1 MKIYPTA
8 TVSGSSI
15 TVNGN
20 ELAADG
26 SATVTIS
33 GETTVMIAVSS
44 GNYTTTYTLTIQPGQ
59 GKKVTFKTASDVTL
73 TVVNK
78 NGEELAYTKTVG
90 TGGTI
95 NYLYTL
101 VPGDDYSYVA
111 TQGTYYHAKKSF
123 TLGSSEV
130 IQVSVKQ
137 EDWLEVLDL
146 GDLTDK
152 DARGNLKMNTAF
164 DKQTHEYTLDMP
176 DAVMAGCFVQ
186 IDLRVSRL
194 ELEPHSSRRSLLHRD
209 RIFCFGFRR
218 ELVRHCDADGFLL
231 LRSVQLQRNIFQRG
245 KRRAV
250 QRDFVS
256 RRIVAIA
263 GIIHVLLECKI
274 QQGCR
279 SGYADRVF
287 QFSSAEAGRGAA
299 FPVDRDRAVLQADRH
314 IFQ

>member
-1 MKIYPTA
+1 MQ
-8 TVSGSSI
+8 
-15 TVNGN
+15 
-20 ELAADG
+20 
-26 SATVTIS
+26 
-33 GETTVMIAVSS
+33 VSS

-78 NGEELAYTKTVG
+78 NGEELAYTKTAG
-90 TGGTI
+90 AGGTI

-176 DAVMAGCFVQ
+176 DATM
-186 IDLRVSRL
+186 
-194 ELEPHSSRRSLLHRD
+194 HSSYGQNAERHLQRDLFLPERRAAQQHHPRRSAH
-209 RIFCFGFRR
+209 
-218 ELVRHCDADGFLL
+218 
-231 LRSVQLQRNIFQRG
+231 
-245 KRRAV
+245 
-250 QRDFVS
+250 
-256 RRIVAIA
+256 
-263 GIIHVLLECKI
+263 
-274 QQGCR
+274 QQ
-279 SGYADRVF
+279 
-287 QFSSAEAGRGAA
+287 
-299 FPVDRDRAVLQADRH
+299 
-314 IFQ
+314 